1 MIELIRQGESE
12 TIEFKKSLSLK
23 DEIGAVISA
32 FSNAKGGIILVGVTD
47 TGEISGVDIGANTI
61 EDEASYIKR
70 HTDPQV
76 FPSIKVYEIEDK
88 QIVAIKVSESN
99 DKPVFFKNHAYKRV
113 GKTKLRISSS
123 EIRKLATEVK
133 KKLNWDE
140 LACEEASLE
149 CIDEEK
155 FRWFLKEGIKQRGL
169 NLSGDAPLEEALI
182 RLKLLRKGKLTNA
195 ALLLFSKEPM
205 FLQSEVKCIRFSG
218 NEPVKP
224 YIDFQTIDKNV
235 FDLINIAEDFILRN
249 IRKSIWLIPD
259 KIQREEKYEY
269 PPDAIREAIV
279 NAVAHRDYE
288 SVSKVQVRVFDNR
301 IEIWSP
307 GKLPDDITI
316 DDLKKEHRSVPRNP
330 LLFKQLFLVKYVED
344 VGGGTLDMIKQ
355 CRDWGIPEPVFD
367 HITGAFVVTFR
378 LPPALD
384 NLEKLGLNQRQIQ
397 AIDYVVKKGSIT
409 NGEYTSLNNVSRKTA
424 TTDLTQLVA
433 KSILIRVGEGKR
445 AIHYTLPD
453 YAKTTQKTTQNN
465 GN

>member
-1 MIELIRQGESE
+1 LES
-12 TIEFKKSLSLK
+12 
-23 DEIGAVISA
+23 
-32 FSNAKGGIILVGVTD
+32 
-47 TGEISGVDIGANTI
+47 
-61 EDEASYIKR
+61 
-70 HTDPQV
+70 
-76 FPSIKVYEIEDK
+76 
-88 QIVAIKVSESN
+88 
-99 DKPVFFKNHAYKRV
+99 
-113 GKTKLRISSS
+113 
-123 EIRKLATEVK
+123 
-133 KKLNWDE
+133 
-140 LACEEASLE
+140 
-149 CIDEEK
+149 IDEEK

-169 NLSGDAPLEEALI
+169 NLSEDSPLEEALI

-235 FDLINIAEDFILRN
+235 FDLINIAEDFIIRN

-279 NAVAHRDYE
+279 NALAHRDYE

-316 DDLKKEHRSVPRNP
+316 DDLKREHRSVPRNP

-384 NLEKLGLNQRQIQ
+384 NLEKFGLNQRQIQ
-397 AIDYVVKKGSIT
+397 AIDYVMKKGSIT
-409 NGEYTSLNNVSRKTA
+409 NREYTSLNNVSRKTA

-433 KSILIRVGEGKR
+433 KGVFIRAGDGKR
-445 AIHYTLPD
+445 AVHYTLPD
-453 YAKTTQKTTQNN
+453 YAKTTQKITQNKDD
-465 GN
+465 